1 MTNRRTMIQRQSGSV
16 SFTQCHY
23 CKETRWIESGVCHS
37 VRACCCSVMTH
48 PMNCIHLLSLKD
60 CDMFVC
66 ILSVSHPYSCL
77 LPYAD
82 LPAFSW
88 LWDGQFQRVQAQLCG
103 SVRRRQ
109 VILTFLFKHFPSFC
123 PISKMSSVSFAF
135 SLLNTIWVKSR
146 KIWSLLKLRVFFVRF

>member
-37 VRACCCSVMTH
+37 VRACCWSVMTH
-48 PMNCIHLLSLKD
+48 PINCIHLLTLKD
-60 CDMFVC
+60 CDIFVC
-66 ILSVSHPYSCL
+66 VRSVSHLMPYSCL

-82 LPAFSW
+82 LPAVSW

-109 VILTFLFKHFPSFC
+109 VIQTFFFKPFPSFC

-135 SLLNTIWVKSR
+135 SLLNTMRSKAG
-146 KIWSLLKLRVFFVRF
+146 KFDHF